1 MSSSLPTTTSAQ
13 AAARYRT
20 TQIQASSPLERVVLL
35 YDGAIRF
42 IDAARA
48 AIERKDIGA
57 RRIALGRAIAIV
69 GELTSTLDMERGGE
83 VAKSLDALYAFVS
96 RRLLDA
102 ARQQQVAPLDDC
114 RRILDTLREG
124 WREAAAESQKIP
136 A

>member
-1 MSSSLPTTTSAQ
+1 MPPLPTTTSAQ

-20 TQIQASSPLERVVLL
+20 TQIQASSPVERVVLL

-42 IDAARA
+42 IDSARD
-48 AIERKDIGA
+48 AIVRKDIGA

-69 GELTSTLDMERGGE
+69 GELKSTLDMERGGD
-83 VAKSLDALYAFVS
+83 VAKALDALYAFVS

-102 ARQQQVAPLDDC
+102 ARQQQVTPLDEC
-114 RRILDTLREG
+114 RRVLDTLREG
-124 WREAAAESQKIP
+124 WREAAAESQRIP